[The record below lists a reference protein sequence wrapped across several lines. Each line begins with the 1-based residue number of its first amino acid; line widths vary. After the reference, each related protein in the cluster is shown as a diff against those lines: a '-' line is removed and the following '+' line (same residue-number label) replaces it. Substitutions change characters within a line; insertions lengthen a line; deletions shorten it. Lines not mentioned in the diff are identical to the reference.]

1 MKKFFAMFLAVVMV
15 FTLGASAL
23 AVDTNDTLSSF
34 TFTDFNLTVS
44 VSTTNEGLVLNGTAG
59 NRGISLA
66 ADTGRDIPQSFSL
79 IFSNANGTDFD
90 TSSVTVTTT
99 YAATFAF
106 YEDAEQEPGQPT
118 RGYGI
123 VALNGDSTTITITRT
138 GVDGQCS
145 ISVPAPTEQVAGQG
159 LVAYL
164 PGAGQ
169 FVNEGADGSGWG
181 GPYTSSTASTLKNL
195 VEGYVTTGVS
205 LGAFGGYAV
214 LDFGEIVRDGKTYVS
229 GGIYNDPNNAYGV
242 DFTLFG
248 NAMSTW
254 AEPGCVQVSQDGVT
268 WYDIAGSLH
277 YQMPN
282 DTTGGAIWDY
292 SVTYTNPIAADDDLA
307 TGSKGTSGSNVAYTA
322 TYKARPTSN
331 AETESGE
338 VLLNNWHQHNYFP
351 LYKNYFAST
360 KTGAP
365 MLDGLLHPVTA
376 GLSFAGKFGNYTQRN
391 GDTAATLE
399 LKGVKLVPPKTT
411 NGGNSTAPDAFLF
424 GYFDCH
430 PNGLRSGAQVDPYS
444 TGRTGNTNSNGDP
457 IDISWAV
464 YPAGSEDD
472 EGNDISGHP
481 VYLDAIRYVRCYTGV
496 MQMNGIMGESSSE
509 LLGSH
514 KATTKGAG
522 AAQTAPTVTI
532 TVGGR
537 TYNLDMTGK
546 NLETVLDEDLQVVAS
561 STGAETYTITVTDAN
576 ASHIFINGEAIT
588 SGTAKTL
595 TVPSDTGYV
604 QIITQTGDRSPFIAV
619 IEN

>member
-1 MKKFFAMFLAVVMV
+1 MKTRKIVALLLAVVMV
-15 FTLGASAL
+15 FAMSASAF
-23 AVDTNDTLSSF
+23 AINTDDTYSSY
-34 TFTDFNLTVS
+34 TFTALGLTLQVS
-44 VSTTNEGLVLNGTAG
+44 NGIEGLKITGSGLSATIAPDGTNEM
-59 NRGISLA
+59 
-66 ADTGRDIPQSFSL
+66 PQSLSL
-79 IFSNANGTDFD
+79 IFSNSNGNNFD
-90 TSSVTVTTT
+90 TTSVTVTCDH
-99 YAATFAF
+99 AAIFDF
-106 YEDAEQEPGQPT
+106 YTEGDDQDPKY
-118 RGYGI
+118 GYGA
-123 VALNGDSTTITITRT
+123 VELNGDSTSLTIVR
-138 GVDGQCS
+138 GSSQC
-145 ISVPAPTEQVAGQG
+145 IVNINAPTAQVAGQG
-159 LVAYL
+159 VAAYL
-164 PGAGQ
+164 PAPGQ
-169 FVNEGADGSGWG
+169 FVNEGAAGSGWG
-181 GPYTSSTASTLKNL
+181 GPFTKAGASTLKSL
-195 VEGYVTTGVS
+195 VEGYVTTGIS

-254 AEPGCVQVSQDGVT
+254 AEPGCVQVSQDGVK
-268 WYDIAGSLH
+268 WYDIAGNLH

-292 SVTYTNPIAADDDLA
+292 SVTYTNPIAGDDDLA

-365 MLDGLLHPVTA
+365 VLDGLLHPVTA
-376 GLSFAGKFGNYTQRN
+376 GLNFAGKFGAYTQRD
-391 GDTAATLE
+391 GDTAATLT

-430 PNGLRSGAQVDPYS
+430 PNGLRSGAQVNPYT
-444 TGRTGNTNSNGDP
+444 TGRTGNDNSNGDP

-464 YPAGSEDD
+464 D
-472 EGNDISGHP
+472 ENGKP
-481 VYLDAIRYVRCYTGV
+481 VNLDAIRYVRCYTGV

-514 KATTKGAG
+514 KATTKGTGAASTTPTIRQGLLPVATENMKSVSVAAG
-522 AAQTAPTVTI
+522 A
-532 TVGGR
+532 
-537 TYNLDMTGK
+537 
-546 NLETVLDEDLQVVAS
+546 
-561 STGAETYTITVTDAN
+561 YTITSSATNILV
-576 ASHIFINGEAIT
+576 NGVPVST
-588 SGTAKTL
+588 GYSL
-595 TVPSDTGYV
+595 TVVSGGVY
-604 QIITQTGDRSPFIAV
+604 QIITQNGTESPYITVLTCA
-619 IEN
+619 

>member
-1 MKKFFAMFLAVVMV
+1 MKKFTAILLAVVMV
-15 FTLGASAL
+15 FALGASAF
-23 AVDTNDTLSSF
+23 AADTNDTLSSF

-44 VSTTNEGLVLNGTAG
+44 VSTTNEGLTLSGSGRSATV
-59 NRGISLA
+59 A
-66 ADTGRDIPQSFSL
+66 ADTDRDIPQSFSL
-79 IFSNANGTDFD
+79 IFSNANGTNFD
-90 TSSVTVTTT
+90 TSSVTVTTSN
-99 YAATFAF
+99 AATFSF

-123 VALNGDSTTITITRT
+123 VALNGDTTSITITRT
-138 GVDGQCS
+138 GVSGQCM
-145 ISVPAPTEQVAGQG
+145 ISVPAPTAQVAGQG
-159 LVAYL
+159 LVAFL
-164 PGAGQ
+164 PAPGQ
-169 FVNEGADGSGWG
+169 FVNEGAAGSGWG
-181 GPYTSSTASTLKNL
+181 GPFTAADKTTLKNL

-205 LGAFGGYAV
+205 LGSFGGYAV
-214 LDFGEIVRDGKTYVS
+214 LDFGAITRDASGAYVS
-229 GGIYNDPNNAYGV
+229 GGIYNDPANAYGV

-254 AEPGCVQVSQDGVT
+254 AEPGCVQVSQDGVK

-292 SVTYTNPIAADDDLA
+292 SVTYTNPIAGDDDLA

-376 GLSFAGKFGNYTQRN
+376 GLNFAGKFGNYTQRN

-430 PNGLRSGAQVDPYS
+430 PNGLRGGAQVNPYT
-444 TGRTGNTNSNGDP
+444 TGRTGNDNSNGDP
-457 IDISWAV
+457 MDISWAV
-464 YPAGSEDD
+464 EADGTPK
-472 EGNDISGHP
+472 
-481 VYLDAIRYVRCYTGV
+481 YLDAIRYVRCYTGV

-514 KATTKGAG
+514 KAVTKGAT
-522 AAQTAPTVTI
+522 AAVAPTIKLNNTSLDELGEDYETVKISSSMVGNSPNQKIVTI
-532 TVGGR
+532 SGLTEFGTTFNLNVEGG
-537 TYNLDMTGK
+537 TYVYMNGVNT
-546 NLETVLDEDLQVVAS
+546 T
-561 STGAETYTITVTDAN
+561 STSVTL
-576 ASHIFINGEAIT
+576 G
-588 SGTAKTL
+588 SGTTMIQVISQSGTGNAFITL
-595 TVPSDTGYV
+595 IKLSK
-604 QIITQTGDRSPFIAV
+604 
-619 IEN
+619 